1 MKKTFTAIIGAAGLS
16 MALAACSGGEE
27 AADATEETAEA
38 EAEAVEAPDAF
49 IVDQTGQ
56 LAGELGET
64 MAAVDT
70 RLGEHFAE
78 TGHNVQILIV
88 DTTEGG
94 DIGEAATAAMG
105 EAGSDAMIYV
115 AAGDQ
120 RIGVVGE
127 GIDAGEGEQI
137 ASDMADAFD
146 NEDFDGGFMNGIDAT
161 AAAMTN

>member
-16 MALAACSGGEE
+16 MALAACSDGEE
-27 AADATEETAEA
+27 AAEATEETAEA
-38 EAEAVEAPDAF
+38 EAEAEAVEEF
-49 IVDQTGQ
+49 IVDRTGQ
-56 LAGELGET
+56 LAGELGAT
-64 MAAVDT
+64 MDAVNT
-70 RLGEHFAE
+70 RLAAYFAE
-78 TGHNVQILIV
+78 TGNNMQILIV

-137 ASDMADAFD
+137 ASDMAEAFD
-146 NEDFDGGFMNGIDAT
+146 NEDFDAGFMNGIEAT
-161 AAAMTN
+161 ATAMSN